1 MGNWLF
7 SWLWKIVDKNDDF
20 ELWFC
25 LNGEFVLEIR
35 KEQWVFCWNSGLEV
49 EDDENSIWSL
59 NLWKL
64 QFSPQTL
71 ENLQIGPW
79 SMFRDSEQ
87 NKRWIMGRIP
97 VYLWNF
103 NTFNLVLQ
111 FDKKYNLTLKIWKN
125 SRMVPGA

>member
-1 MGNWLF
+1 ME
-7 SWLWKIVDKNDDF
+7 DYDDF

-25 LNGEFVLEIR
+25 LNSEFVLEIR

-79 SMFRDSEQ
+79 SLFRDSEQ
-87 NKRWIMGRIP
+87 NKGWIMGRIP
-97 VYLWNF
+97 V
-103 NTFNLVLQ
+103 
-111 FDKKYNLTLKIWKN
+111 
-125 SRMVPGA
+125 